1 MFRINDAFKQPGQMN
16 GRPLIHIK
24 CVHLQKNN
32 SIMSRDSQ
40 GPRKTFSKGG
50 SSDFNK
56 RKSFSGSDKPKRAY
70 KSAGSEGSTFKKR
83 EGDST
88 EKRSYT
94 KRDDSESRPRKSFD
108 DKDKSF
114 SGEKRAY
121 GKRQD
126 GSFKTNA
133 SRRIGEKDKSYSS
146 EKKPYVKRED
156 GKYESSGP
164 RKSFGDG
171 EKRSYTKREDS
182 SDRPRR
188 NYDDAEKSSYSSEK
202 KPYVKRADGKYESAS
217 PRKSF
222 GDGEKRAYTKREDSG
237 DKPRRNYDDSEK
249 KSYSSDK
256 PFIKRADGKYE
267 SAGPRKTSDDR
278 EKRSYTKRD
287 DSESRPRKSFDDGE
301 KRTYTKREDSSEKR
315 PRKTSE
321 DGEKRSY
328 TKRDDSESRPRK
340 SFDDSEKRSYTKR
353 DGDKKP
359 YETKLSKPERVV
371 EKSKK
376 AGPSKTSTQQNVSDD
391 AIRLNRY
398 VANSG
403 VCSRREADVLI
414 ATGVVTV
421 NGKIVTEMGYK
432 VNPTDVVNY
441 GGVPIK
447 NETKKYL
454 ILNKPKDY
462 ITTMDDPEE
471 RRTVMELIRKA
482 CKERLYPVGRLD
494 RNTTGLLLFTNDGDM
509 TAKLTHPKFDV
520 RKVYHVTLD
529 KKVTTE
535 DYRSLNEG
543 FELADG
549 FIKPDAVEFVGA
561 GKYELGV
568 EIHSGRN
575 RIVRRMFEHLGYEV
589 VKLDRVAFAGLTKK
603 DLPRSKFRFLTEKEV
618 SFLKMLG

>member
-1 MFRINDAFKQPGQMN
+1 MRTFA
-16 GRPLIHIK
+16 
-24 CVHLQKNN
+24 KNN

-56 RKSFSGSDKPKRAY
+56 RKSFSSSDKPKRPY
-70 KSAGSEGSTFKKR
+70 KSSGSEGSSFKKR

-88 EKRSYT
+88 EKRTYT
-94 KRDDSESRPRKSFD
+94 KREDSEKRPRKSFD
-108 DKDKSF
+108 DKEKTSF
-114 SGEKRAY
+114 SGEKRTF

-126 GSFKTNA
+126 GSFK
-133 SRRIGEKDKSYSS
+133 SKSSGSFGDKEKRSYSS
-146 EKKPYVKRED
+146 DRKPFTKREDGEKRSYTKREDSSDRPRRNFDDSEKRSYTKREDSSDRPRRNFDDGEKRSYTKREDSSDRPRRNFDGESKPFVKRAD
-156 GKYESSGP
+156 GKYESASP

-188 NYDDAEKSSYSSEK
+188 NFDGDK
-202 KPYVKRADGKYESAS
+202 KPFVKREDGKYESSS

-222 GDGEKRAYTKREDSG
+222 GDGEKRS
-237 DKPRRNYDDSEK
+237 
-249 KSYSSDK
+249 
-256 PFIKRADGKYE
+256 
-267 SAGPRKTSDDR
+267 
-278 EKRSYTKRD
+278 
-287 DSESRPRKSFDDGE
+287 
-301 KRTYTKREDSSEKR
+301 YTKREDSSDR
-315 PRKTSE
+315 PRRNSE

-328 TKRDDSESRPRK
+328 SSDRKPFTKRDDGKYEGSDKK
-340 SFDDSEKRSYTKR
+340 SYGE
-353 DGDKKP
+353 KKP
-359 YETKLSKPERVV
+359 YETKLSKSERVV

-529 KKVTTE
+529 KKLTTE
-535 DYRSLNEG
+535 DYRTLNEG

-549 FIKPDAVEFVGA
+549 FIKPDAIEFVGT
-561 GKYELGV
+561 GKFEVGV

-603 DLPRSKFRFLTEKEV
+603 DLPRAKFRFLTEKEV

>member
-1 MFRINDAFKQPGQMN
+1 
-16 GRPLIHIK
+16 
-24 CVHLQKNN
+24 
-32 SIMSRDSQ
+32 MSRDSK

-56 RKSFSGSDKPKRAY
+56 RKSFSSSEKPKRTY
-70 KSAGSEGSTFKKR
+70 GSGTERPAFKKR
-83 EGDST
+83 EDDST
-88 EKRSYT
+88 EKRTYT
-94 KRDDSESRPRKSFD
+94 KRDGTESRPRKSFD
-108 DKDKSF
+108 DK
-114 SGEKRAY
+114 EKRPFA
-121 GKRQD
+121 KREE
-126 GSFKTNA
+126 GSFRSKSTG
-133 SRRIGEKDKSYSS
+133 SYGDREKR
-146 EKKPYVKRED
+146 PYAKRED
-156 GKYESSGP
+156 G
-164 RKSFGDG
+164 
-171 EKRSYTKREDS
+171 DS
-182 SDRPRR
+182 KPRR
-188 NYDDAEKSSYSSEK
+188 SFDDGEK
-202 KPYVKRADGKYESAS
+202 KPYVKRADGKYESAG

-222 GDGEKRAYTKREDSG
+222 GGDGEKRSYTKREDGEKRSYTKREDS
-237 DKPRRNYDDSEK
+237 DRPRRSFDDGEK
-249 KSYSSDK
+249 KPYV
-256 PFIKRADGKYE
+256 KRADGKYE
-267 SAGPRKTSDDR
+267 SAGPRKSFGGDG
-278 EKRSYTKRD
+278 EKRSYTKR
-287 DSESRPRKSFDDGE
+287 
-301 KRTYTKREDSSEKR
+301 
-315 PRKTSE
+315 E

-328 TKRDDSESRPRK
+328 TKREDSDRPRRSFDDGEKKPYVKRADGKYESAGPRK
-340 SFDDSEKRSYTKR
+340 SFDEGEKRSYTKR
-353 DGDKKP
+353 DDGDSKPRRNFEDGEKRSYTKREDGEKRSYTKREDGDKKP
-359 YETKLSKPERVV
+359 YETKLSKTERVV

-376 AGPSKTSTQQNVSDD
+376 AGPKKTSTQQNVSDE

-398 VANSG
+398 VANAG

-414 ATGVVTV
+414 ATGVVSV

-432 VNPTDVVNY
+432 VNPGDVVNY

-454 ILNKPKDY
+454 LLNKPKDY

-494 RNTTGLLLFTNDGDM
+494 RNTTGILLFTNDGDM

-529 KKVTTE
+529 KKMGSE
-535 DYRSLNEG
+535 DYKLLNEG

-549 FIKPDAVEFVGA
+549 FIKPDAVDFVGA
-561 GKYELGV
+561 GKFELGV

-603 DLPRSKFRFLTEKEV
+603 DLPRGKHRFLTEKEI

>member
-1 MFRINDAFKQPGQMN
+1 
-16 GRPLIHIK
+16 
-24 CVHLQKNN
+24 
-32 SIMSRDSQ
+32 MSRDSQ

-56 RKSFSGSDKPKRAY
+56 RKSFSSSDKAKRPR
-70 KSAGSEGSTFKKR
+70 SS
-83 EGDST
+83 GDST

-94 KRDDSESRPRKSFD
+94 KREDSSERPRKSFGD
-108 DKDKSF
+108 
-114 SGEKRAY
+114 SGEKRTY

-126 GSFKTNA
+126 GSFK
-133 SRRIGEKDKSYSS
+133 SKSSGSFGGGEKRSYTKREGSS
-146 EKKPYVKRED
+146 EERPRRSFGDGERKPFVKRED

-164 RKSFGDG
+164 RKSYGDRDG
-171 EKRSYTKREDS
+171 EKRSYTKREDG
-182 SDRPRR
+182 DR
-188 NYDDAEKSSYSSEK
+188 
-202 KPYVKRADGKYESAS
+202 

-222 GDGEKRAYTKREDSG
+222 GDGERKPFVKRE
-237 DKPRRNYDDSEK
+237 
-249 KSYSSDK
+249 
-256 PFIKRADGKYE
+256 DGKYE
-267 SAGPRKTSDDR
+267 SSGPRKSYGDR
-278 EKRSYTKRD
+278 
-287 DSESRPRKSFDDGE
+287 
-301 KRTYTKREDSSEKR
+301 
-315 PRKTSE
+315 

-328 TKRDDSESRPRK
+328 TKREDGDRPRRSFGDDDRKPFVKREDGKYESSGPRK
-340 SFDDSEKRSYTKR
+340 SYGDRDGEKRSYTKR
-353 DGDKKP
+353 EDGDRPRKSFAEGERKPFAKREGGDFDRPRKSFSDKKSFDKP
-359 YETKLSKPERVV
+359 YEPKLSKSERVV

-376 AGPSKTSTQQNVSDD
+376 AGPSKTSDQKGVSDD
-391 AIRLNRY
+391 AVRLNRY
-398 VANSG
+398 VANAG
-403 VCSRREADVLI
+403 ICSRREADVLI

-432 VNPTDVVNY
+432 VNPTDVVAY

-494 RNTTGLLLFTNDGDM
+494 RNTTGILLFTNDGDM

-529 KKVTTE
+529 KKMTTE
-535 DYRSLNEG
+535 DYRTLSEG
-543 FELADG
+543 VDLADG
-549 FIKPDAVEFVGA
+549 FIKPDAVEFVGT
-561 GKYELGV
+561 GKFELGV
-568 EIHSGRN
+568 EIHSGKN

-589 VKLDRVAFAGLTKK
+589 IKLDRVAFAGLTKK
-603 DLPRSKFRFLTEKEV
+603 DLPRGKHRFLTEKEI